1 MKHIFIAVLLLI
13 GISASA
19 QVKTATLQASGL
31 TCSMCSNAIYKAL
44 QKISFVQDV
53 QSDIKNS
60 SYNITFKEGSTVD
73 IDALKK
79 AVTGAGFSVAR
90 LSVVAH
96 FDNVK
101 IENDT
106 HVKLDGKT
114 FHFLNVPAQTLNGDK
129 TITVVD
135 KNFVTNKEY
144 KKYSQYT
151 KMKCYETGTME
162 SCCKKNGSAGE
173 RIYHVTI

>member
-1 MKHIFIAVLLLI
+1 MKNICIAIMLLYAL
-13 GISASA
+13 SASA

-60 SYNITFKEGSTVD
+60 SYNITFKEGSNVD

-79 AVTGAGFSVAR
+79 AVTGAGFSVAK
-90 LSVVAH
+90 LSVTAH

-101 IENDT
+101 IENDA
-106 HVKLDGKT
+106 HIQLDGKT
-114 FHFLNVPAQTLNGDK
+114 FHFMDITPQTLNGDK
-129 TITVVD
+129 TITVID
-135 KNFVTNKEY
+135 KNFVTSKAY
-144 KKYSQYT
+144 KKYSQAT

-162 SCCKKNGSAGE
+162 SCCKKSGTAGE